1 MIATNKV
8 FSFLLVLFCLSV
20 PNEVLG
26 SARRMLKDCTSEAV
40 SSASSYTKGVIS
52 KAVSDAFAQCK
63 SCPCENEANSAAES
77 VAQAVARAMA
87 TTTLSVKGTRTCT
100 FPV

>member
-1 MIATNKV
+1 MIATNKL

-20 PNEVLG
+20 PNGVLG
-26 SARRMLKDCTSEAV
+26 GRMLKDCTSEAV
-40 SSASSYTKGVIS
+40 SSASSYTKDVIS

-87 TTTLSVKGTRTCT
+87 TTTLSVKGTRT
-100 FPV
+100 